1 MNAIKVPLLR
11 LCVVSISLMMLSA
24 QLAGHAIAASDEPA
38 SDLAMIEKLQTHRD
52 KFELLI
58 RMVHEDDGLRSIAV
72 YENEVL
78 PFVTDPSDVSKIGIT
93 PEKLK
98 NYIDLLK
105 TLGLKGMQ
113 VSKEEE
119 SITLYAYLKQIFAW
133 RHVSKSYV
141 WANKGVPTY
150 VSTVSDLDVY
160 WQKKNRNV
168 MAYRPVE
175 GKWHLYYR
183 VD

>member
-1 MNAIKVPLLR
+1 MIAIQVLLLR

-24 QLAGHAIAASDEPA
+24 QLADHANAASDEPP
-38 SDLAMIEKLQTHRD
+38 SDLAMIKTLQTHRD
-52 KFELLI
+52 KFESLI
-58 RMVHEDDGLRSIAV
+58 RMVREDDGLRSIAV

-78 PFVTDPSDVSKIGIT
+78 PFLTDPDDVRKIGIT
-93 PEKLK
+93 PEKLQ

-141 WANKGVPTY
+141 WTNKGTPTY
-150 VSTVSDLDVY
+150 VSTVSDLDIY
-160 WQKKNRNV
+160 WQNKTRNV
-168 MAYRPVE
+168 MAYRSVD
-175 GKWHLYYR
+175 GKWHLYYH